1 MDQQKKQ
8 KQILMNKAFFYL
20 RFRARSEFEMRQY
33 LLKKSQTYKFDTI
46 IVDDVIA
53 DLIKE
58 KYINDVEFAQG
69 YVRSR
74 SHINPK
80 GNYAISQELQQKG
93 VASIIIEAAL
103 KENSVDELTRA
114 RDVLKKKNNLL
125 VNLPS
130 EKRMQLALGHLLR
143 KGFLYSVAKQA
154 YDAHF
159 NNIL

>member
-1 MDQQKKQ
+1 MNQQKKQ
-8 KQILMNKAFFYL
+8 KQILINKAFFYL

-46 IVDDVIA
+46 IVDGVIA

-80 GNYAISQELQQKG
+80 GNYAISQDLQQMG
-93 VASIIIEAAL
+93 VDKTIIESVL
-103 KENSVDELTRA
+103 KENIIDELTRA
-114 RDVLKKKNNLL
+114 RSVLKKKNNLL